1 MPALQQGMQTL
12 VSWIEPAAMAI
23 ELTGVAV
30 ILIGA
35 IASTALFL
43 IGLRTG
49 VHLAYVDYR
58 KHLAR
63 SILLGLEFLVA
74 ADIIRTVAMHPTLQN
89 VAALGLVVLIRSFL
103 SISLEMEVSGH
114 WPWQR
119 TDKAQAQAGDHRHV

>member
-1 MPALQQGMQTL
+1 MQYL
-12 VSWIEPAAMAI
+12 ESLIAPAALAI

-30 ILIGA
+30 IVVGA
-35 IASTALFL
+35 TISLALFAV
-43 IGLRTG
+43 GLRGG
-49 VHLAYVDYR
+49 VHRAYVDVR

-74 ADIIRTVAMHPTLQN
+74 ADIIRTVTVDATMQS
-89 VAALGLVVLIRSFL
+89 VAVLAVIVVIRTFL

-119 TDKAQAQAGDHRHV
+119 NGPSPEDAHQHRRV